1 MGQDSIKGLPTLV
14 VGAGED
20 IKNDSPALRKSLAE
34 YGLDIKFRWA
44 LADAEA
50 KNRFP
55 EGVAVCVLLVD
66 YGDPSTAIKWLR
78 QTARDQRVVFVAS
91 QRKPASLARAMAL
104 VGIRTAQNGET
115 SAQLPLVDE
124 EELAALERHTAPV
137 EEQKEEN
144 MAAIP
149 PVVIRTATAVTQFA
163 PPVQPVQ
170 PVMQTAPK
178 NFDEAVADLKVILRT
193 LKGLGVDSV
202 IFTSDGL
209 EISRR
214 QTLKVEV

>member
-1 MGQDSIKGLPTLV
+1 MGQDSIRGLPTLV

-34 YGLDIKFRWA
+34 YGLDIRYRWA

-55 EGVAVCVLLVD
+55 DDVSVCVLLVD

-78 QTARDQRVVFVAS
+78 QTARDQKVVFVAS

-124 EELAALERHTAPV
+124 EALAALERHTAPV

-149 PVVIRTATAVTQFA
+149 PVVIRTAGSTAVTQFA

-170 PVMQTAPK
+170 PVVPK

-202 IFTSDGL
+202 IFTADGL